1 MAEQKLDAGDL
12 AFRRQRQASQIPKLL
27 FIQRRASVPA
37 GFFGHRSKAR
47 RAAWVLSE
55 AGRVIVIAAHH
66 HSGMLPDVPNRRRG
80 VRTIVHK
87 VSKNPQLIELR
98 REGFQGVLVG
108 MQVGDDQNPHRSL
121 FAIQD
126 DEETPGVVTP
136 ARQLVIASAARL
148 AVSSNQ
154 AVEFA

>member
-1 MAEQKLDAGDL
+1 VAEQKLDAGEL
-12 AFRRQRQASQIPKLL
+12 AYRRQRQASQIPKLP

-55 AGRVIVIAAHH
+55 AGGVIVIAAHH
-66 HSGMLPDVPNRRRG
+66 HSGMLPDVPDRRRG

-87 VSKNPQLIELR
+87 VSKNPQLIEVR
-98 REGFQGVLVG
+98 GEGLQSLQVR
-108 MQVGDDQNPHRSL
+108 MQVRKDQNPHRSQL
-121 FAIQD
+121 AIQD

-136 ARQLVIASAARL
+136 ARQLVIASAAGL